1 MKTLRSWVTVYKAPY
16 GSFRRDMCWK
26 GGNRLKYLDKH
37 AMKCGN
43 FLSQLSPYTVHRNH
57 FFCDM
62 RSIMPANFGDT
73 RLGRKV
79 RPTWISEQAT
89 AGRRFYFSKIFLTLK
104 YLAILR

>member
-1 MKTLRSWVTVYKAPY
+1 
-16 GSFRRDMCWK
+16 
-26 GGNRLKYLDKH
+26 
-37 AMKCGN
+37 
-43 FLSQLSPYTVHRNH
+43 
-57 FFCDM
+57 
-62 RSIMPANFGDT
+62 MPANFGDT